1 MALNYIWIA
10 LFTIGVIVGVVK
22 LIFGDYDAL
31 PEMMDSTFMM

>member
-22 LIFGDYDAL
+22 LVFLQDYEAGVFAGL
-31 PEMMDSTFMM
+31 

>member
-22 LIFGDYDAL
+22 LIFWETS
-31 PEMMDSTFMM
+31 PHCQQ